1 MTNEQ
6 IVEAVYAQITLK
18 IMGAYGRETDVL
30 DPDTFA
36 SFEAL
41 AREVVFE
48 TLCLARPM
56 IEAPSS

>member
-6 IVEAVYAQITLK
+6 LVEAIYPKITLK

-30 DPDTFA
+30 DPEVFA

-41 AREVVFE
+41 AKEIVGDV
-48 TLCLARPM
+48 LS
-56 IEAPSS
+56 EAAKVNS